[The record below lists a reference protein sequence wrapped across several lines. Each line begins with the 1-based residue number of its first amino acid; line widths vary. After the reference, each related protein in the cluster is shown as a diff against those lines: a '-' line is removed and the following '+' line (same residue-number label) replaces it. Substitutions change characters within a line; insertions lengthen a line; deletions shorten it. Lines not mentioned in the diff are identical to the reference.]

1 MSQMVF
7 HFIPVTMH
15 LWLSQ
20 QLEPESAQKCPRRQ
34 EKKEKKRQMTAR
46 NDSDTQ
52 NKKLLS
58 KTAAFV

>member
-15 LWLSQ
+15 LWLAQ

-34 EKKEKKRQMTAR
+34 EKKEKKEA
-46 NDSDTQ
+46 NDGAQWLRHTE
-52 NKKLLS
+52 
-58 KTAAFV
+58 